1 MLKRLF
7 GELLGG
13 ARRPAPAPADA
24 GADPGLAD
32 LLRRATEAQD
42 RGELAEAA
50 AALRAGMKD
59 RPRAAVL
66 PALLAE
72 VLQRMGRGREAL
84 DAYRRTLE
92 LDPDQAESRFNYAAA
107 LARLGEAEAARGEY
121 GRVCTERPEWAPPR
135 VNLGLLEL
143 AAGNVGG
150 AVAVLRAAVALAPD
164 MMEARINLALAL
176 KEAGQL
182 EAAARECE
190 AALAM
195 PHAGPAAAGNLAA
208 ARINLAATCLQMGD
222 VARARANLDAL
233 EALARSDGR
242 AIARALALPAVLDS
256 NDEIARVRRELA
268 EALDR
273 LAARPLE
280 VSDPLN
286 DVGVTT
292 FYLAYHGQDD
302 RALHEQVAALHLRAC
317 PSLAYV
323 APHCA
328 AARRRGGDER
338 LRVGFVSKH
347 LHDHSIGNVTRGLV
361 ATLDKA
367 RFSVR
372 IFSPRPAFDATSR
385 DMASHADEWVVLDH
399 DLARARAAIAR
410 HELDVL
416 FYPDVGMDPF
426 TYFLTFARLAPVQC
440 TTWGHPVTTGV
451 PAMDDYLSTDYFEP
465 ENGAAHYS
473 ERLECLRD
481 VAFPGYYYRPALPAP
496 AARAA
501 LGFDDGAHVYF
512 CPQALFKF
520 HPDVDALLARILRA
534 DPRGRIYIV
543 ADRDDFR
550 RARLEKRF
558 ARSLG
563 SLRDRLV
570 FLPRTER
577 RDGYLQRL
585 QACDVVLDTIHY
597 CGGNTS
603 LEAIS
608 AGSLV
613 VTLPGATMRSRHT
626 YGFFRK
632 MRFTETVVAT
642 PDAYVDRA
650 VEIAT
655 DAALRDRLKAAQA
668 ERAGALY
675 EDRAAVTQIESF
687 FERAAARR

>member
-13 ARRPAPAPADA
+13 ARRPAPAPAEPAIDS
-24 GADPGLAD
+24 GLAE
-32 LLRRATEAQD
+32 LLTRATAAQSRD
-42 RGELAEAA
+42 ELEQAA
-50 AALRAGMKD
+50 VALRGGMAE

-72 VLQRMGRGREAL
+72 ALQRLGRDREAL

-92 LDPDQAESRFNYAAA
+92 LDPSQAESRFNYAAA
-107 LARLGEAEAARGEY
+107 LARLGETDAARREYERLCGEQP
-121 GRVCTERPEWAPPR
+121 GWAPPR

-150 AVAVLRAAVALAPD
+150 AVARLREAVAADPD
-164 MMEARINLALAL
+164 MVEARINLALAL
-176 KEAGQL
+176 KEAGLL

-190 AALAM
+190 AALAVQ
-195 PHAGPAAAGNLAA
+195 PDNTAALKNLVAS
-208 ARINLAATCLQMGD
+208 CLQLGD
-222 VARARANLDAL
+222 VDRARAVIA
-233 EALARSDGR
+233 ALAALAPSDG
-242 AIARALALPAVLDS
+242 ASIAGALALPAVLDS

-268 EALDR
+268 AALER
-273 LAARPLE
+273 LAGRPLA
-280 VSDPLN
+280 VADPLN

-302 RALHEQVAALHLRAC
+302 RALHEKVAALHLRAC

-328 AARRRGGDER
+328 APRRRGGGER
-338 LRVGFVSKH
+338 LRIGFVSRH
-347 LHDHSIGNVTRGLV
+347 LHDHSIGNVMRGLV
-361 ATLDKA
+361 AMLDKA
-367 RFSVR
+367 RFAVH
-372 IFSPRPAFDATSR
+372 IFAPRPAFDANSR
-385 DMASHADEWVVLDH
+385 DMASHAEEWVVLEH

-416 FYPDVGMDPF
+416 FYPDIGMDPF

-451 PAMDDYLSTDYFEP
+451 PAMDYYLSTDYFEP
-465 ENGAAHYS
+465 GNGAAHYS
-473 ERLECLRD
+473 ERLELLRD

-501 LGFDDGAHVYF
+501 LGFETDAHAYF

-520 HPDVDALLARILRA
+520 HPDFDAILARILRA
-534 DPRGRIYIV
+534 DAHGRIYLV
-543 ADRDDFR
+543 ADRGDFR
-550 RARLEKRF
+550 RTRLAARLER
-558 ARSLG
+558 ALG
-563 SLRDRLV
+563 ALMNRLV
-570 FLPRTER
+570 FLPRAER
-577 RDGYLQRL
+577 REGYLQRL
-585 QACDVVLDTIHY
+585 QAADVVLDTLHY

-613 VTLPGATMRSRHT
+613 VTLPGATMRGRHT
-626 YGFFRK
+626 YGFYRK
-632 MRFTETVVAT
+632 MRFTATVVAT
-642 PDAYVDRA
+642 PDEYVERA
-650 VEIAT
+650 VAIAT
-655 DAALRDRLKAAQA
+655 DAGLRARLQA
-668 ERAGALY
+668 EQAAHADALY
-675 EDRAAVTQIESF
+675 EDRGAVAQIETF

>member
-13 ARRPAPAPADA
+13 ARRPAHAPTEPAI
-24 GADPGLAD
+24 DPGLTE
-32 LLRRATEAQD
+32 LLTRATGARTHD
-42 RGELAEAA
+42 ELEQAA
-50 AALRAGMKD
+50 TALRAGMPA
-59 RPRAAVL
+59 RPHAAVL

-72 VLQRMGRGREAL
+72 VLQRLGRDREAL

-92 LDPDQAESRFNYAAA
+92 LDPNQAESRFNFAAA
-107 LARLGEAEAARGEY
+107 LARVGEVDSARREY
-121 GRVCTERPEWAPPR
+121 ARLCDERPGWAPPR

-150 AVAVLRAAVALAPD
+150 AVALLREAVTAAPD
-164 MMEARINLALAL
+164 MVEARINLALAL
-176 KEAGQL
+176 KEAGLL

-190 AALAM
+190 TALAGQPDNTAALK
-195 PHAGPAAAGNLAA
+195 NLV
-208 ARINLAATCLQMGD
+208 ATCLQLGD
-222 VARARANLDAL
+222 VDRARASLGRLA
-233 EALARSDGR
+233 ALAPSDGT

-256 NDEIARVRRELA
+256 NDEIARVRRDLA

-273 LAARPLE
+273 LAERPLA
-280 VSDPLN
+280 VPDPLN

-302 RALHEQVAALHLRAC
+302 RALHEKVAALHLRAC
-317 PSLAYV
+317 PSLAYS

-328 AARRRGGDER
+328 ALRRRAGDDR
-338 LRVGFVSKH
+338 LRVGIVSRH

-361 ATLDKA
+361 AMLDKV
-367 RFSVR
+367 RFSAH
-372 IFSPRPAFDATSR
+372 IFSTRPAFDANSR
-385 DMASHADEWVVLDH
+385 DMASHAEEWVVLDH

-416 FYPDVGMDPF
+416 FYPDIGMDPF

-451 PAMDDYLSTDYFEP
+451 PAMDYYLSTDYFEP
-465 ENGAAHYS
+465 ANGAGHYS
-473 ERLECLRD
+473 ERLERLRD
-481 VAFPGYYYRPALPAP
+481 VTFPGYYYRPALPAP

-501 LGFDDGAHVYF
+501 LGFDDDAHVYF

-520 HPDVDALLARILRA
+520 HPDFDAILARILRA
-534 DPRGRIYIV
+534 DGHGRIYLV

-550 RARLEKRF
+550 RARLAARLE
-558 ARSLG
+558 RSLG
-563 SLRDRLV
+563 ALMDRLV
-570 FLPRTER
+570 FLPRAER
-577 RDGYLQRL
+577 REGYLQRL
-585 QACDVVLDTIHY
+585 QAADVVLDTIHY

-626 YGFFRK
+626 YGFYRK

-642 PDAYVDRA
+642 PDEYVERA
-650 VEIAT
+650 VAIAT
-655 DAALRDRLKAAQA
+655 DAPRRAQLKAEQA
-668 ERAGALY
+668 ARADELY
-675 EDRAAVTQIESF
+675 EDRDAVAQIEAF
-687 FERAAARR
+687 FERAAAGR

>member
-13 ARRPAPAPADA
+13 ARRPAHAPTEPATDA
-24 GADPGLAD
+24 GLVE
-32 LLRRATEAQD
+32 LLTRATAAQSRD
-42 RGELAEAA
+42 ELEHAA
-50 AALRAGMKD
+50 TALRSGMAE

-66 PALLAE
+66 PALLAV
-72 VLQRMGRGREAL
+72 VLQRLGRDREAL

-92 LDPDQAESRFNYAAA
+92 LDPSQAEPRFNYAAA
-107 LARLGEAEAARGEY
+107 LARQGETDAARREY
-121 GRVCTERPEWAPPR
+121 ERICGERPDWAPPR

-150 AVAVLRAAVALAPD
+150 AVALLRAAVAAAPD
-164 MMEARINLALAL
+164 MLEARINLALAL
-176 KEAGQL
+176 KEAGML

-190 AALAM
+190 TALAAQPDSTAALK
-195 PHAGPAAAGNLAA
+195 NLV
-208 ARINLAATCLQMGD
+208 ATCLQLGD
-222 VARARANLDAL
+222 VDRARASLGRLAAL
-233 EALARSDGR
+233 VPSDGT
-242 AIARALALPAVLDS
+242 AIASALALPAVLDS

-273 LAARPLE
+273 LAEGPLA
-280 VSDPLN
+280 VPDPLN
-286 DVGVTT
+286 DVGVTP

-302 RALHEQVAALHLRAC
+302 RALHEKVAALHVRAC

-328 AARRRGGDER
+328 ALRRRAGDDR

-361 ATLDKA
+361 AMLDKA
-367 RFSVR
+367 RFAVH
-372 IFSPRPAFDATSR
+372 IFAPRPAFDANSR
-385 DMASHADEWVVLDH
+385 DMASHAEEWVVLDQ
-399 DLARARAAIAR
+399 DLASARETIAR

-416 FYPDVGMDPF
+416 FYPDIGMDPF

-451 PAMDDYLSTDYFEP
+451 PTMDYYLSTDFFEP
-465 ENGAAHYS
+465 ENGATHYS
-473 ERLECLRD
+473 ERLELLRD

-496 AARAA
+496 APRAA
-501 LGFDDGAHVYF
+501 LGFDDDAHVYF

-520 HPDVDALLARILRA
+520 HPDFDAILARILRA
-534 DPRGRIYIV
+534 DARARIYLV

-550 RARLEKRF
+550 RARLAARLS
-558 ARSLG
+558 RSLG
-563 SLRDRLV
+563 GVIDRLV
-570 FLPRTER
+570 FLPRAER
-577 RDGYLQRL
+577 REGYLQRL
-585 QACDVVLDTIHY
+585 QAADVVLDTIHY

-608 AGSLV
+608 AVSLV

-626 YGFFRK
+626 YGFYRK

-642 PDAYVDRA
+642 PDEYVERA
-650 VEIAT
+650 VAIAS
-655 DAALRDRLKAAQA
+655 DPSLRERLKAQQA

-675 EDRAAVTQIESF
+675 EDRDAVAQIEAF
-687 FERAAARR
+687 FARAVGR